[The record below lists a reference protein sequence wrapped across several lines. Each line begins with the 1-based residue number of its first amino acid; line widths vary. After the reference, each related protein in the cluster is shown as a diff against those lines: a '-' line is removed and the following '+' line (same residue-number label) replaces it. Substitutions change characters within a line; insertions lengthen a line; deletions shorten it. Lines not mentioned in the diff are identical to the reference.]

1 MLRPSSDD
9 AYPAPR
15 ASRTGGVA
23 GTEPASYALDMREI
37 VRIFRRRSGIIG
49 VTAATVMAL
58 VIAFVAVVTPK
69 YTATST
75 VLIDPR
81 RTSVVDPNNQA
92 PASPVGADDST
103 VESQAMLLQSVA
115 VLLSVVERLKLTA
128 DPEFVPPPGIIDWVK
143 GLFVSPTPTPGV
155 SAEDVLKAK
164 AVERLSKRLKVAR
177 SKTTFLID
185 INASSWEATKAATIA
200 NAIADEYFLEQVRS
214 KYDATKTAASWLN
227 QQLDALKA
235 RVLASDKAV
244 EDFRAKNNLT
254 VSQGVTVN
262 DQQITDLNNKV
273 VEARVQSAEARAKF
287 DQVKQFTSAKGGDP
301 GSVAE
306 ALASDTVVRLRTQY
320 ADLIKN
326 ESDLATKYGPRHPL
340 VVAARAQLRDTQRL
354 IDEEVQRILQGR
366 RHVYE
371 VAAAREAS
379 LQKSLDGLQ
388 GVSGDSGQAQV
399 RLRELQRE
407 AEANRMLYESFL
419 SRYKETSAR
428 ESLEMPEARI
438 VTKADAPIRP
448 SFPKTPL
455 MLALALPFGLCL
467 GGMIAW
473 AADRFDQRIK
483 TLEQATEVS
492 GLAGLGAMPLLGSRE
507 LARLAK
513 AGRGELDQYDP
524 KTTRLLPAGLRPP
537 LMRYALEEPTS
548 MFAEAVRSVRL
559 AVQRASRAK
568 SGQLVMV
575 TSALDGEGKTTL
587 VANLALTLAT
597 IGARTIL
604 VDADL
609 RNPELTRSL
618 CPRARQGLMD
628 VAIGEATL
636 RNAILVDPV
645 TRLSILPSPPTAS
658 AAAVTDFV
666 FSAGM
671 AAIFDALRP
680 HYDIIVVDT
689 PPLMPLADSHALA
702 ELADW
707 IVLTVGWDRTPRDVL
722 ARAVEHLDPVHDR
735 ILGTV
740 LTRVDLRQLRF
751 YDYYGSSAYLKPYGY
766 GAAPA
771 RQEAAE

>member
-1 MLRPSSDD
+1 
-9 AYPAPR
+9 
-15 ASRTGGVA
+15 
-23 GTEPASYALDMREI
+23 MREI
-37 VRIFRRRSGIIG
+37 VRIFRRRSRIIG
-49 VTAATVMAL
+49 VTAAVVMAL
-58 VIAFVAVVTPK
+58 VVAFIAVVTPK

-81 RTSVVDPNNQA
+81 RANVVDPNN
-92 PASPVGADDST
+92 PTPPSPVGADDSM

-115 VLLSVVERLKLTA
+115 VLLSVVERLKLTD

-143 GLFVSPTPTPGV
+143 GLFVSPTPIPGV
-155 SAEDVLKAK
+155 SGDDVLKAK

-177 SKTTFLID
+177 QKTTFLID

-200 NAIADEYFLEQVRS
+200 NAISDEYFMEQVRS
-214 KYDATKTAASWLN
+214 KYDATKTAAAWMN

-244 EDFRAKNNLT
+244 EDFRSKNNLT

-262 DQQITDLNNKV
+262 DQQITDLNNKL

-287 DQVKQFTSAKGGDP
+287 DQVKQFTGAKGGDP

-320 ADLIKN
+320 ADLIKSAA
-326 ESDLATKYGPRHPL
+326 ELATKYGPRHPL
-340 VVAARAQLRDTQRL
+340 VVAGRAQVRDTQRL

-366 RHVYE
+366 RHSYD
-371 VAAAREAS
+371 VAAARETS
-379 LQKSLDGLQ
+379 LQKSLDELQ
-388 GVSGDSGQAQV
+388 GVSGSSGQAQV

-473 AADRFDQRIK
+473 AVDRFDQRIK
-483 TLEQATEVS
+483 TLEQVNEVS

-513 AGRGELDQYDP
+513 QGRGELDQYDP

-568 SGQLVMV
+568 TGQLVMV
-575 TSALDGEGKTTL
+575 TSSLDGEGKTTL

-609 RNPELTRSL
+609 RNPEMTRSL
-618 CPRARQGLMD
+618 CPRARHGLMD
-628 VAIGEATL
+628 VATGEATL
-636 RNAILVDPV
+636 RNAILVDPI

-658 AAAVTDFV
+658 ATAVTDFV

-707 IVLTVGWDRTPRDVL
+707 IVLAVGWDRTPRDIL
-722 ARAVEHLDPVHDR
+722 ARAVEYLEPVQER

-771 RQEAAE
+771 ARQEAAE